1 MRDRFGPNFTRLAAP
16 PWAAASALALLLTL
30 AVGPSAAPGAEP
42 VAGEYDLK
50 AAFVYQFTHY
60 TEWPAES
67 FEDSTSPIVVAVVG
81 EDPFRGALERA
92 VRDKT
97 VGGRSLAYRH
107 FANAN
112 ALEPCH
118 VLYVSPSERQQL
130 GQIVR
135 DAQDFAALTVA
146 DTEDF
151 TREGGMVRFLT
162 ENKKV
167 RFEIRRKAVEAAGLR
182 IKAQLLKAG
191 HIYQERP

>member
-1 MRDRFGPNFTRLAAP
+1 MRGSVGPIFARLVTT
-16 PWAAASALALLLTL
+16 PWAAALALLLAL
-30 AVGPSAAPGAEP
+30 AAAPRPASGAEP

-50 AAFVYQFTHY
+50 AAFVYHFTHY
-60 TEWPAES
+60 TEWPEEA
-67 FEDSTSPIVVAVVG
+67 FEDGTSPIVVAVVG

-92 VRDKT
+92 VRGKT
-97 VGGRSLAYRH
+97 VGGRPLAYRH
-107 FANAN
+107 FANAD

-130 GQIVR
+130 GQIVQDAR
-135 DAQDFAALTVA
+135 DFGALTVA
-146 DTEDF
+146 DMEEF

-182 IKAQLLKAG
+182 IKAQLLKAAN
-191 HIYQERP
+191 IYRERP